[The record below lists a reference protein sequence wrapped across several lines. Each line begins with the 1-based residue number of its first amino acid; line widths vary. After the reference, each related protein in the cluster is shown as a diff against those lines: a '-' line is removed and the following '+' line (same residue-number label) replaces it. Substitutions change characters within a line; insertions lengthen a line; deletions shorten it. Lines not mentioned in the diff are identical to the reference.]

1 MKRYKI
7 TVSYLGTN
15 YCGWQ
20 TQKNGTSVQSVLE
33 NAFSKLFGAKTAV
46 TGSGRTDAGVH
57 ALGQVA
63 HFDAETSI
71 PAEKIP
77 FAINTMLPE
86 DVRVLSCEE
95 VLPDFHAR
103 FQAKEKTYVYKLYL
117 SPHLNPLKNATA
129 ENVCVPL
136 DFEKMEKA
144 ARFIEGTHDFR
155 CFEASGSFVKDTVR
169 TVEKVEIIKNG
180 EDVEIRVTGNGFL
193 YNMVRIIAG
202 TLVDVGKGKIAA
214 NDVEDIIKSGDRVR
228 AGKTLP
234 AKGLTLYSVKYK
246 LFRSENVKFAE
257 KTIF

>member
-33 NAFSKLFGAKTAV
+33 TAFSKLFGAKTSV

-77 FAINTMLPE
+77 FAINTTLPE
-86 DVRVLSCEE
+86 DIRVLSCEE
-95 VLPDFHAR
+95 VDGDFHAR
-103 FQAKEKTYVYKLYL
+103 FGAKEKTYVYRLYL

-129 ENVCVPL
+129 ENVCVLL
-136 DFEKMEKA
+136 DFAEMEKA
-144 ARFIEGTHDFR
+144 ARIIEGTHDFK
-155 CFEASGSFVKDTVR
+155 CFEASGSSVKDTVR
-169 TVEKVEIIKNG
+169 TVKSVEIVKNG
-180 EDVEIRVTGNGFL
+180 DDVEIKVTGNGFL

-214 NDVEDIIKSGDRVR
+214 AEIEDVIASGDRTR

-234 AKGLTLYSVKYK
+234 AKGLTLFSVEYK
-246 LFRSENVKFAE
+246 
-257 KTIF
+257 

>member
-20 TQKNGTSVQSVLE
+20 TQKNGVSVQSVLE
-33 NAFSKLFGAKTAV
+33 DAFSKLFGHKTAV

-63 HFDAETSI
+63 HFDADTSI

-77 FAINTMLPE
+77 FAKNTMLPE

-95 VLPDFHAR
+95 AESDFHAR
-103 FQAKEKTYVYKLYL
+103 FMAKEKTYVYRLYL

-136 DFEKMEKA
+136 DFAEMERA
-144 ARFIEGTHDFR
+144 SRHIEGTHDFR
-155 CFEASGSFVKDTVR
+155 CFEASGSSVKDTVR
-169 TVEKVEIIKNG
+169 TVKKVEIIKNG
-180 EDVEIRVTGNGFL
+180 EDVEIKVTGNGFL

-202 TLVDVGKGKIAA
+202 TLVDVGKGKIRA
-214 NDVEDIIKSGDRVR
+214 DEVEDIIKSGDRTR

-234 AKGLTLYSVKYK
+234 AKGLTLFSVKY
-246 LFRSENVKFAE
+246 R
-257 KTIF
+257 

>member
-1 MKRYKI
+1 MNRYKI

-20 TQKNGTSVQSVLE
+20 TQKNGLSVQSVLE
-33 NAFSKLFGAKTAV
+33 DAFSKLFGHKTAV

-63 HFDAETSI
+63 HFDADTSI

-95 VLPDFHAR
+95 TESDFHAR
-103 FQAKEKTYVYKLYL
+103 FMAKEKTYVYRLYL

-136 DFEKMEKA
+136 DFAEMERA
-144 ARFIEGTHDFR
+144 SRQIEGTHDFR
-155 CFEASGSFVKDTVR
+155 CFEASGSSVKDTVR
-169 TVEKVEIIKNG
+169 TVEKVEITKNG
-180 EDVEIRVTGNGFL
+180 EDVEIKVTGNGFL

-202 TLVDVGKGKIAA
+202 TLVDVGKGKIRADEVA
-214 NDVEDIIKSGDRVR
+214 DIIKSGDRTR

-234 AKGLTLYSVKYK
+234 AKGLTLFSVKY
-246 LFRSENVKFAE
+246 R
-257 KTIF
+257 

>member
-95 VLPDFHAR
+95 VSSDFHAR

-129 ENVCVPL
+129 ENICVPL
-136 DFEKMEKA
+136 DFEEMEKA

-155 CFEASGSFVKDTVR
+155 CFEASGSSVKDTVR

-246 LFRSENVKFAE
+246 
-257 KTIF
+257 

>member
-33 NAFSKLFGAKTAV
+33 SAFSKLFGAKTAV

-95 VLPDFHAR
+95 VSPDFHAR
-103 FQAKEKTYVYKLYL
+103 FQAKEKHT
-117 SPHLNPLKNATA
+117 
-129 ENVCVPL
+129 
-136 DFEKMEKA
+136 
-144 ARFIEGTHDFR
+144 FINFICR
-155 CFEASGSFVKDTVR
+155 RIS
-169 TVEKVEIIKNG
+169 
-180 EDVEIRVTGNGFL
+180 IR
-193 YNMVRIIAG
+193 
-202 TLVDVGKGKIAA
+202 
-214 NDVEDIIKSGDRVR
+214 
-228 AGKTLP
+228 
-234 AKGLTLYSVKYK
+234 
-246 LFRSENVKFAE
+246 
-257 KTIF
+257 

>member
-33 NAFSKLFGAKTAV
+33 TRFQNCSAQNRRYGQRQDGRRGACSRTSRAFRRGNVDSC
-46 TGSGRTDAGVH
+46 R
-57 ALGQVA
+57 
-63 HFDAETSI
+63 
-71 PAEKIP
+71 KIP

-95 VLPDFHAR
+95 VSPDFHAR

-129 ENVCVPL
+129 ENICVPL
-136 DFEKMEKA
+136 DFAEMEKA

-155 CFEASGSFVKDTVR
+155 CFEASGSSVKDTVR
-169 TVEKVEIIKNG
+169 TVEKVEIIK
-180 EDVEIRVTGNGFL
+180 T
-193 YNMVRIIAG
+193 AK
-202 TLVDVGKGKIAA
+202 TS
-214 NDVEDIIKSGDRVR
+214 KSELR
-228 AGKTLP
+228 ATDFCTIWCGLSQARSLTSAKEKSPQTTSKTL
-234 AKGLTLYSVKYK
+234 
-246 LFRSENVKFAE
+246 
-257 KTIF
+257 

>member
-95 VLPDFHAR
+95 VSSDFHAR

-129 ENVCVPL
+129 ENICVPL
-136 DFEKMEKA
+136 DFAEMEKA

-155 CFEASGSFVKDTVR
+155 CFEASGSSVKDTVR

-193 YNMVRIIAG
+193 YNMVRIITG
-202 TLVDVGKGKIAA
+202 TLLEVGKGDYPPEKVKEILAA
-214 NDVEDIIKSGDRVR
+214 KDRKM
-228 AGKTLP
+228 AGATARP
-234 AKGLTLYSVKYK
+234 EGLTLVQIRYPEWD
-246 LFRSENVKFAE
+246 FE
-257 KTIF
+257 

>member
-7 TVSYLGTN
+7 IVSYLGTN

-95 VLPDFHAR
+95 VSPDFHAR
-103 FQAKEKTYVYKLYL
+103 FQAKEKRT
-117 SPHLNPLKNATA
+117 
-129 ENVCVPL
+129 
-136 DFEKMEKA
+136 
-144 ARFIEGTHDFR
+144 FINFICR
-155 CFEASGSFVKDTVR
+155 RIS
-169 TVEKVEIIKNG
+169 
-180 EDVEIRVTGNGFL
+180 IR
-193 YNMVRIIAG
+193 
-202 TLVDVGKGKIAA
+202 
-214 NDVEDIIKSGDRVR
+214 
-228 AGKTLP
+228 
-234 AKGLTLYSVKYK
+234 
-246 LFRSENVKFAE
+246 
-257 KTIF
+257 

>member
-95 VLPDFHAR
+95 VSPDFHAR

-136 DFEKMEKA
+136 DFEKMGKA

-155 CFEASGSFVKDTVR
+155 CFEASGSSVKDTVR
-169 TVEKVEIIKNG
+169 TVEKVEIIKKRRRRRNQSYG
-180 EDVEIRVTGNGFL
+180 QRFFVQYGADYR
-193 YNMVRIIAG
+193 RHA
-202 TLVDVGKGKIAA
+202 
-214 NDVEDIIKSGDRVR
+214 R
-228 AGKTLP
+228 
-234 AKGLTLYSVKYK
+234 
-246 LFRSENVKFAE
+246 
-257 KTIF
+257 

>member
-71 PAEKIP
+71 PAE
-77 FAINTMLPE
+77 N
-86 DVRVLSCEE
+86 
-95 VLPDFHAR
+95 FHAR

-129 ENVCVPL
+129 ENICVPL
-136 DFEKMEKA
+136 DFAEMEKA

-155 CFEASGSFVKDTVR
+155 CFEASGSSVKDTVR

-246 LFRSENVKFAE
+246 
-257 KTIF
+257 

>member
-95 VLPDFHAR
+95 VSPDFHAR

-129 ENVCVPL
+129 ENICVPL
-136 DFEKMEKA
+136 DFAEMEKA

-155 CFEASGSFVKDTVR
+155 CFEASGSSVKDTVR

-202 TLVDVGKGKIAA
+202 TLVDVGKG
-214 NDVEDIIKSGDRVR
+214 
-228 AGKTLP
+228 
-234 AKGLTLYSVKYK
+234 
-246 LFRSENVKFAE
+246 
-257 KTIF
+257 

>member
-7 TVSYLGTN
+7 IVSYLGTN

-33 NAFSKLFGAKTAV
+33 TRFKLFGAKPPLRAAA
-46 TGSGRTDAGVH
+46 GRTPGCMLSDKSRISTRKRRSLPKNSFCDKHYAPRRRQGFE
-57 ALGQVA
+57 LRG
-63 HFDAETSI
+63 SI
-71 PAEKIP
+71 
-77 FAINTMLPE
+77 
-86 DVRVLSCEE
+86 
-95 VLPDFHAR
+95 AR
-103 FQAKEKTYVYKLYL
+103 FSRKVSGKRKTYVYKLYL

-129 ENVCVPL
+129 ENICVPL
-136 DFEKMEKA
+136 DFAEMEKA

-155 CFEASGSFVKDTVR
+155 CFEASGSSVKDTVR

-246 LFRSENVKFAE
+246 
-257 KTIF
+257 

>member
-95 VLPDFHAR
+95 VSPDFHAR

-129 ENVCVPL
+129 ENICVPL
-136 DFEKMEKA
+136 DFAEMEKA

-155 CFEASGSFVKDTVR
+155 CFEASGSSVKDTVR

-193 YNMVRIIAG
+193 YNMVRILTG
-202 TLVDVGKGKIAA
+202 TLVAAGTGAMTTADVMQVLEQK
-214 NDVEDIIKSGDRVR
+214 DRKL
-228 AGKTLP
+228 AGPTAP
-234 AKGLTLYSVKYK
+234 AQGLFLQQVKYD
-246 LFRSENVKFAE
+246 
-257 KTIF
+257 

>member
-95 VLPDFHAR
+95 VSSDFHAR

-129 ENVCVPL
+129 ENICVPL

-155 CFEASGSFVKDTVR
+155 CFEASGSSVKDTVR

-234 AKGLTLYSVKYK
+234 AKGLTLYSVTYK
-246 LFRSENVKFAE
+246 FTE
-257 KTIF
+257 

>member
-95 VLPDFHAR
+95 VSPDFHAR
-103 FQAKEKTYVYKLYL
+103 FQAKEKRT
-117 SPHLNPLKNATA
+117 
-129 ENVCVPL
+129 
-136 DFEKMEKA
+136 
-144 ARFIEGTHDFR
+144 FINFICR
-155 CFEASGSFVKDTVR
+155 RIS
-169 TVEKVEIIKNG
+169 
-180 EDVEIRVTGNGFL
+180 IR
-193 YNMVRIIAG
+193 
-202 TLVDVGKGKIAA
+202 
-214 NDVEDIIKSGDRVR
+214 
-228 AGKTLP
+228 
-234 AKGLTLYSVKYK
+234 
-246 LFRSENVKFAE
+246 
-257 KTIF
+257 